1 MINFANPKSEY
12 LKNKK
17 KIDIAITKT
26 LSSNDYILGKSVKK
40 FEKNFSKYNQCKYSL
55 GVSSGTEAIIVA
67 LKSLGIKYGDEII
80 TTSHTA
86 YATVAAITEIG
97 ANPILIDI
105 NNTNFNMNYDEIEK
119 NITKK
124 TKAVILVHLYGLVA
138 NVIKI
143 KAICKK
149 NNIFLIEDCAQ
160 AHGAE
165 FNKKKVGTFG
175 DFGTFSFYPTKNLS
189 TFGDAGSII
198 TNNQK
203 LYKKAKLYREYGWVK
218 KNIGILKSI
227 NRRMDEIHAAILNV
241 QLNDLD
247 KNNSKRIKIAKLY
260 SEKIKNKN
268 ILLPKTMANTKNVF
282 HLYVIIVKNN
292 LREKLIIYLNKN
304 KINPGIHYN
313 LANHQQIPF
322 KKFKKSKLTN
332 TKKIIPDILSLP
344 IYPELSLLNVKK
356 IIKIINNLK

>member
-97 ANPILIDI
+97 ANPVLIDI

>member
-1 MINFANPKSEY
+1 M
-12 LKNKK
+12 
-17 KIDIAITKT
+17 
-26 LSSNDYILGKSVKK
+26 SSNDYILGKSVKK

>member
-1 MINFANPKSEY
+1 M
-12 LKNKK
+12 
-17 KIDIAITKT
+17 
-26 LSSNDYILGKSVKK
+26 
-40 FEKNFSKYNQCKYSL
+40 
-55 GVSSGTEAIIVA
+55 
-67 LKSLGIKYGDEII
+67 
-80 TTSHTA
+80 
-86 YATVAAITEIG
+86 
-97 ANPILIDI
+97 
-105 NNTNFNMNYDEIEK
+105 
-119 NITKK
+119 
-124 TKAVILVHLYGLVA
+124 
-138 NVIKI
+138 
-143 KAICKK
+143 
-149 NNIFLIEDCAQ
+149 
-160 AHGAE
+160 
-165 FNKKKVGTFG
+165 
-175 DFGTFSFYPTKNLS
+175 
-189 TFGDAGSII
+189 
-198 TNNQK
+198 
-203 LYKKAKLYREYGWVK
+203 
-218 KNIGILKSI
+218 KSI